1 MSQSKF
7 WNMTKNSAKNSGE
20 ITIYG
25 YISEYDWWDED
36 VTPQQFNEDLA
47 SLGDVDELNI
57 RINSGGGSVTAG
69 VAIHSMLKR
78 HKAKVTVYVDG
89 WAASIASII
98 AMAGD
103 RIVMGKG
110 SMMMI
115 HNPSSGAWGE
125 AKDLRK
131 QADVLDQVRESL
143 LDVYETRTG
152 KSRDELTEL
161 LDAET
166 WFTAS
171 QAVENGFADEVEDSL
186 PVVASMRN
194 GKAFFNGVAFDFSK
208 FKNAP
213 KLPEA
218 KPHTGGVVQGRH
230 AALENE
236 MIIPLSMLKKEGQ
249 NTMDLK
255 ELQAKYPEL
264 YNQVLN
270 AGVEQE
276 RARIQAIDALNFPG
290 SDEMKNKA
298 KYETYADAGATA
310 IEILNAQAV
319 KGKAHQA
326 NAKNDS
332 DNSGMNDVEQ
342 SEPNGRNS
350 SEDQGEDI
358 ANRIAGMI
366 NKKRGVK

>member
-7 WNMTKNSAKNSGE
+7 WNMVKNSAKNSGE

-25 YISEYDWWDED
+25 YISEYDWWEED

-47 SLGDVDELNI
+47 SLGDVDELAI

-78 HKAKVTVYVDG
+78 HKAKVTVYIDG

-143 LDVYETRTG
+143 LDVYESRTG
-152 KSRDELTEL
+152 KSRDEITDL

-171 QAVENGFADEVEDSL
+171 QAVENGFADEVEESL

-194 GKAFFNGVAFDFSK
+194 GQAFFNGVGFDFSK

-213 KLPEA
+213 RLPEPKNGA
-218 KPHTGGVVQGRH
+218 SITIAR
-230 AALENE
+230 
-236 MIIPLSMLKKEGQ
+236 KEGK
-249 NTMDLK
+249 D
-255 ELQAKYPEL
+255 ELIVNLEDFKAKYPEL
-264 YNQVLN
+264 YNEVLN
-270 AGVEQE
+270 KGVEQE
-276 RARIQAIDALNFPG
+276 RSRIQAIDELKFPG
-290 SDEMKNKA
+290 SEELKNKA
-298 KYETYADAGATA
+298 KYETIIDAGAAA
-310 IEILNAQAV
+310 IEILNASAA
-319 KGKAHQA
+319 KARVHQINAQSDA
-326 NAKNDS
+326 NG
-332 DNSGMNDVEQ
+332 SGMDNLESDVPDGHGADEEQ
-342 SEPNGRNS
+342 AA
-350 SEDQGEDI
+350 DV
-358 ANRIAGMI
+358 ANRIANVI

>member
-25 YISEYDWWDED
+25 YISEYDWWEED

-103 RIVMGKG
+103 RIIMGKG

-115 HNPSSGAWGE
+115 HNPSSYAWGE

-131 QADVLDQVRESL
+131 QAEVLDQVRESL
-143 LDVYETRTG
+143 LDVYESRTG
-152 KSRDELTEL
+152 KSREEITDF
-161 LDAET
+161 LDDET

-171 QAVENGFADEVEDSL
+171 QAVENGFADEVEESL

-194 GKAFFNGVAFDFSK
+194 GTAFFNGIGFDFSK

-213 KLPEA
+213 KLPEVQA
-218 KPHTGGVVQGRH
+218 CGGGTNVATH
-230 AALENE
+230 KNE
-236 MIIPLSMLKKEGQ
+236 SVHPISMSTKEGQ
-249 NTMDLK
+249 KTMDLNEFK
-255 ELQAKYPEL
+255 AQYPEL
-264 YNQVLN
+264 YNQVLT

-290 SDEMKNKA
+290 SDEMKIKA
-298 KYETYADAGATA
+298 KYETFADAGATA
-310 IEILNAQAV
+310 IEILNAQAI

-342 SEPNGRNS
+342 SEPNGINS
-350 SEDQGEDI
+350 SEDQNAEA
-358 ANRIAGMI
+358 ANRIATMI

>member
-25 YISEYDWWDED
+25 YISEYDWWEED
-36 VTPQQFNEDLA
+36 VTPQRFNEDLSA
-47 SLGDVDELNI
+47 LGEVDELNI

-78 HKAKVTVYVDG
+78 HAAKVNVYVDG

-103 RIVMGKG
+103 RIIMGKG

-115 HNPSSGAWGE
+115 HNPSSYAWGE

-131 QADVLDQVRESL
+131 QAEVLDQVRESL
-143 LDVYETRTG
+143 LDVYESRTG
-152 KSRDELTEL
+152 KTREEITDL
-161 LDAET
+161 LDDET
-166 WFTAS
+166 WFTSS
-171 QAVENGFADEVEDSL
+171 QAVENGFADEVEESL

-194 GKAFFNGVAFDFSK
+194 GTAFFNGIGFDFTK

-213 KLPEA
+213 KLPGA
-218 KPHTGGVVQGRH
+218 QPPANDNGRVTVIH
-230 AALENE
+230 ANE
-236 MIIPLSMLKKEGQ
+236 LVNLKSLSNKEGQ
-249 NTMDLK
+249 EAMDLK

-298 KYETYADAGATA
+298 KYETLADAGATA

-342 SEPNGRNS
+342 SEPNGINS
-350 SEDQGEDI
+350 SEDQNAEA
-358 ANRIAGMI
+358 ANRIATMI